1 MANVRLIDAN
11 ALLREM
17 RHSGRAAYMLVMD
30 APTID
35 PETLLPVAHWV
46 NEEDAVGDPIIW
58 TRSNCK
64 ESIVMYDGAPMENGY
79 KYCPMC
85 GARTEDATNEQID
98 AFPEAEPCLNWH
110 PASEL
115 PPLHHEVD
123 ENKCEGT
130 IECDVSEPLLL
141 YTEEEGYKVGVYMKD
156 CYGFDGWLNPDY
168 GGTIRHVVEW
178 QYPPKKKKKK
188 S

>member
-35 PETLLPVAHWV
+35 PE
-46 NEEDAVGDPIIW
+46 
-58 TRSNCK
+58 
-64 ESIVMYDGAPMENGY
+64 
-79 KYCPMC
+79 
-85 GARTEDATNEQID
+85 
-98 AFPEAEPCLNWH
+98 AEPCLNWH
-110 PASEL
+110 PASEI

-141 YTEEEGYKVGVYMKD
+141 YT
-156 CYGFDGWLNPDY
+156 
-168 GGTIRHVVEW
+168 
-178 QYPPKKKKKK
+178 
-188 S
+188 

>member
-1 MANVRLIDAN
+1 MAEKRLIYAEDVI
-11 ALLREM
+11 
-17 RHSGRAAYMLVMD
+17 RHL
-30 APTID
+30 
-35 PETLLPVAHWV
+35 EKW
-46 NEEDAVGDPIIW
+46 II
-58 TRSNCK
+58 
-64 ESIVMYDGAPMENGY
+64 
-79 KYCPMC
+79 
-85 GARTEDATNEQID
+85 
-98 AFPEAEPCLNWH
+98 EAEKCKAASTYIVAVALKYVLKLVNLVPTAHPACTCLNWH
-110 PASEL
+110 PASET

-141 YTEEEGYKVGVYMKD
+141 YTEEEGYKIGVYMKD

-178 QYPPKKKKKK
+178 QYPPKPSKER